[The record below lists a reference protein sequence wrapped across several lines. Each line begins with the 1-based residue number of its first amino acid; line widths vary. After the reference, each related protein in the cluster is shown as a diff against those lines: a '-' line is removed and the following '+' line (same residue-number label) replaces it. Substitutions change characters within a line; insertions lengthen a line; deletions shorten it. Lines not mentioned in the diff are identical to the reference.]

1 MFGQNDRKAIRRA
14 GQILR
19 AVANGDFEQRIIN
32 VSSDPEIAEMELSA
46 NLLIDRADAYLRE
59 SHACFDYV
67 RQNKHFRVISE
78 TGMVGS
84 FRNAA
89 RAVNA
94 AIGAIKLRHDGSV
107 NLASRLEQ
115 ELGEVLAGVSA
126 TIEELKTATTSLND
140 TADAANQRCI
150 NASAGAE
157 QASTNMQSVA
167 AAAEELTS
175 SIGEIN
181 RQVVNSA
188 TLASGAVEK
197 SGAMSLQIG
206 GLSDISKN
214 IGDVVKLIN
223 DIAEQTNLL
232 ALNATIEAARAG
244 EAGRGFAIVAQEV
257 KVLAGQTAQATES
270 ISAQINNLQTSTAE
284 AVSANANINSAI
296 EEINVSCNAIAASV
310 TEQSSATSEIAR
322 SVDEAAQG
330 TRSVSGGIS
339 GVQSAT
345 DRTRETVNDV
355 LRSTDVLTQQEG
367 NLNDLRGNIVGFLQE
382 LRRVG

>member
-1 MFGQNDRKAIRRA
+1 MFGQNDRKAIQRA
-14 GQILR
+14 GKIVR

-32 VSSDPEIAEMELSA
+32 ISSDPEIAEMELA
-46 NLLIDRADAYLRE
+46 INLLIDRSDAYLRE

-67 RQNKHFRVISE
+67 RQNKHFREISE
-78 TGMVGS
+78 IGMVGS
-84 FRNAA
+84 FRTAA

-94 AIGAIKLRHDGSV
+94 AIGSIRERHHASID
-107 NLASRLEQ
+107 LATSLEA
-115 ELGEVLAGVSA
+115 ELSNVVEGVSS
-126 TIEELKTATTSLND
+126 TVEQLKAATTTLNGASD
-140 TADAANQRCI
+140 SANQRCI
-150 NASAGAE
+150 SASAGAE
-157 QASTNMQSVA
+157 EASTNMQSVA

-188 TLASGAVEK
+188 KLASDAVEK
-197 SGAMSLQIG
+197 STAMSTQIES
-206 GLSDISKN
+206 LSTVSRT
-214 IGDVVKLIN
+214 IGEVVKLIN

-270 ISAQINNLQTSTAE
+270 ISKQIGNLQSSTAE
-284 AVSANANINSAI
+284 AVTANATINAAI
-296 EEINVSCNAIAASV
+296 EDINVACNAIAASV
-310 TEQSSATSEIAR
+310 TEQSSATGEIAR

-330 TRSVSGGIS
+330 TREVSGGLS
-339 GVQSAT
+339 GVQTAT
-345 DRTRETVNDV
+345 DETRQTVGNV
-355 LRSTDVLTQQEG
+355 VHSAEILTKQEAS
-367 NLNDLRGNIVGFLQE
+367 LNDLRRNIVGFLGE

>member
-1 MFGQNDRKAIRRA
+1 
-14 GQILR
+14 
-19 AVANGDFEQRIIN
+19 
-32 VSSDPEIAEMELSA
+32 
-46 NLLIDRADAYLRE
+46 LIDRADAYLRE

-78 TGMVGS
+78 TGMIGS
-84 FRNAA
+84 FRTAA

-270 ISAQINNLQTSTAE
+270 ISAQINNLQ
-284 AVSANANINSAI
+284 AVSANANINTAI